1 MKRLVIFGIII
12 AISNIISPIKGQTYS
27 YYQTT
32 QSYEREG
39 YTYQCDVSPY
49 KFVTLYNK
57 ENTLTYEK
65 IVYKSTQKVFDQ
77 EYFRYPKVVEDDE
90 AMCKK
95 AWYIVNDAFTREE
108 ARIFNNEGLIFTL
121 CLDSET
127 GKVREVYFEFLTMT
141 PYAQFPVERYREI
154 EMKLKT
160 EVQFVPS
167 EIGKQLN
174 YIMMSCRIEPTGRRE
189 LEDPTYIG
197 DPIVP

>member
-1 MKRLVIFGIII
+1 MKQFIIFIILL
-12 AISNIISPIKGQTYS
+12 AITSTISPIKGQI

-39 YTYQCDVSPY
+39 YTYQCDVPPY
-49 KFVTLYNK
+49 KLVTLYNK

-77 EYFRYPKVVEDDE
+77 KYLLEPKVVEDDE

-108 ARIFNNEGLIFTL
+108 ARIFDNEELMFTL

-127 GKVREVYFEFLTMT
+127 GKVKEVRFDFLTISS
-141 PYAQFPVERYREI
+141 YAKFPIERYREI
-154 EMKLKT
+154 EMKLKA
-160 EVQFVPS
+160 EVQFTPS
-167 EIGKQLN
+167 EVGKQLN
-174 YIMMSCRIEPTGRRE
+174 YIMMLWSIEPTGRRE

-197 DPIVP
+197 DPIEP

>member
-1 MKRLVIFGIII
+1 M
-12 AISNIISPIKGQTYS
+12 
-27 YYQTT
+27 
-32 QSYEREG
+32 
-39 YTYQCDVSPY
+39 
-49 KFVTLYNK
+49 
-57 ENTLTYEK
+57 
-65 IVYKSTQKVFDQ
+65 
-77 EYFRYPKVVEDDE
+77 EDDDI
-90 AMCKK
+90 MCKK

-174 YIMMSCRIEPTGRRE
+174 YIMMSWRIEPTGRRE

-197 DPIVP
+197 DPIEP

>member
-77 EYFRYPKVVEDDE
+77 KYLLEPKVVEDDE

-108 ARIFNNEGLIFTL
+108 ARIFDNEELMFTL

-127 GKVREVYFEFLTMT
+127 GKVKEVRFDFLTISSYT
-141 PYAQFPVERYREI
+141 KFPIERYREI
-154 EMKLKT
+154 EMKLKA
-160 EVQFVPS
+160 EVQFTPS
-167 EIGKQLN
+167 EVGKQLN
-174 YIMMSCRIEPTGRRE
+174 YIMMLWSIEPTGRRE

-197 DPIVP
+197 DPIEP

>member
-1 MKRLVIFGIII
+1 MKQFIIFIILL
-12 AISNIISPIKGQTYS
+12 AITSTISPIKGQI

-77 EYFRYPKVVEDDE
+77 KYLLEPKVVEDDE

-108 ARIFNNEGLIFTL
+108 ARIFDNEELMFTL

-127 GKVREVYFEFLTMT
+127 GKVKEVRFDFLTISS
-141 PYAQFPVERYREI
+141 YAKFPIERYREI
-154 EMKLKT
+154 EMKLKA
-160 EVQFVPS
+160 EVQFTPS
-167 EIGKQLN
+167 EVGKQLN
-174 YIMMSCRIEPTGRRE
+174 YIMMLWSIEPTGRRE

-197 DPIVP
+197 DPIEP